1 MLPTEQSVMRSR
13 RESAAVLQ
21 KKLSSRPPP
30 SALAS
35 QGLLVSEIGSRS
47 KLLDRKKKS
56 EMLTSKLLSRPEKW
70 DLHSAGVLESE
81 FPKEQE
87 PEARARVRQQ
97 REAGKKPEFS
107 TKVDSKGT
115 MSRSQMQREV
125 EAADLAKKRE
135 KTIRRLAN
143 HLKNRPPKV
152 RAESNYFCV
161 PAPFLTFTRR
171 RKFSRRI

>member
-1 MLPTEQSVMRSR
+1 MRSR
-13 RESAAVLQ
+13 RESAAILQ
-21 KKLSSRPPP
+21 SKLSSRPSP
-30 SALAS
+30 SVLAS

-56 EMLTSKLLSRPEKW
+56 EMLTSRLLSRPEKW
-70 DLHSAGVLESE
+70 DLHRAGVLDPE

-87 PEARARVRQQ
+87 PEAQTKRAHVRQQ
-97 REAGKKPEFS
+97 REAEKKPEFS

-152 RAESNYFCV
+152 RAECNYFCV
-161 PAPFLTFTRR
+161 PAPFLTFIRR
-171 RKFSRRI
+171 RKSWRRI